1 MTPQRSQ
8 RDGRR
13 AMRAAVAAFLAVCA
27 LSYLAVAGN
36 TYFTD
41 LIPNVEVSE
50 PNCHSFIIHVSQAS
64 GSSATLALRVEDVD
78 EEDGELDTVYL
89 NGQYLGTL
97 TGTNGQWSTTTFN
110 ITSQILYDADNT
122 IQICIDPDGGEAN
135 TWVATIDWGQILVDG
150 GSAEDAEITSV
161 SASGDWNA
169 IQVQTQISA
178 TNSDPYRLEINLL
191 DSGGDNKDIAVDP
204 FPMTGGTTTTR
215 YNTLSLPNE
224 PTGSETFTIEALL
237 FNDATGVQQN
247 VKTTTWVY
255 ASDPPT
261 DIVLSSDHVD
271 ENLPAMSFVGRL
283 TATDPDSVSH
293 TFAIIAGDTASFM
306 IAGDELRTSASFDH
320 ESVETYSME
329 IEAEDGDGNTYSKW
343 FTITI
348 DDVNEAPVAVDDY
361 DPVVV
366 EGASVAIEV
375 LANDSDVDDGDVLSV
390 HDATTPGQGTAV
402 IQLDNSIL
410 YTPDPGACGSD
421 TFEYTAEDAS
431 GATSTTASV
440 VVTIHNVAPTPSNDV
455 ASTPEGIPILIG
467 VIANDSDAGGGPITI
482 DAIADPSFGTAALVG
497 DEIRYTPQTR
507 FEGID
512 RFSYTVRDPCGA
524 TASAAVEVRVEHV
537 NHPPTANAGTFY
549 QGLVNEPVE
558 LSASFSNDP
567 DLGDVLQYRWDLEDD
582 GSFDTGWLATSSFA
596 AVYPKRFVGRVRV
609 EVRDL
614 YRGLPT
620 GETATATALIRI
632 DSLQSI
638 QALVF
643 EDLDGDAFWSEDEP
657 GLEGI
662 EVEIGGETLRTGLDG
677 RASIELDVGTWA
689 ATLTEAAR
697 ALLESRGFAI
707 VTESATARLGA
718 SELIVLELAVSKT
731 STRLKGIVY
740 TDVNANGEL
749 DEEDRIIP
757 GLIVVL
763 DGDKENPDLTDEE
776 GRFSFRDVAFGSH
789 TLLVQEAIEEGEE
802 DPLSLLLPFSFS
814 RAEKPEIHIAW
825 PYDLG
830 PGEGFLRVDVEKGEG
845 GTP

>member
-1 MTPQRSQ
+1 MTPQRS
-8 RDGRR
+8 RR
-13 AMRAAVAAFLAVCA
+13 GVNRALGAAVAAFLVLCT
-27 LSYLAVAGN
+27 LSYLAAAGS
-36 TYFTD
+36 TYITD
-41 LIPNVEVSE
+41 LVPNVEVAE

-64 GSSATLALRVEDVD
+64 GSSATLSLRVEDVD

-89 NGQYLGTL
+89 NGQYLGNL

-110 ITSQILYDADNT
+110 ITNQILYDADNA

-161 SASGDWNA
+161 SADGDWHT
-169 IQVQTQISA
+169 IQVQTGIRA
-178 TNSDPYRLEINLL
+178 TNADTYRLEINLL
-191 DSGGDNKDIAVDP
+191 DSGGDNKDIAVDT
-204 FPMTGGTTTTR
+204 FVMTGGMTTTR
-215 YNTLSLPNE
+215 YNTLSLPSE
-224 PTGSETFTIEALL
+224 PAGSEAFTIEALL
-237 FNDATGVQQN
+237 FNSTGMQQN
-247 VKTTTWVY
+247 VMATTWTH

-271 ENLPAMSFVGRL
+271 ENLPAMSFVGQL

-293 TFAIIAGDTASFM
+293 TFAMIAGDTASFM
-306 IAGDELRTSASFDH
+306 IASDELRTAASFDH
-320 ESVETYSME
+320 ESVETYSIE
-329 IEAEDGDGNTYSKW
+329 IEAEDDDGNTYSEW

-348 DDVNEAPVAVDDY
+348 DDVNEAPVAVDDH

-366 EGASVAIEV
+366 EGTSVAIEV
-375 LANDSDVDDGDVLSV
+375 LANDSDADDGDVLSV
-390 HDATTPGQGTAV
+390 RDATNPGKGTAV

-410 YTPDPGACGSD
+410 YTPNPGACGSD

-431 GATSTTASV
+431 GATSATASV
-440 VVTIHNVAPTPSNDV
+440 VVRIDNVVPSPSNDV
-455 ASTPEGIPILIG
+455 ASTPEGTPVLIAA
-467 VIANDSDAGGGPITI
+467 IANDSDAGGGSVTI
-482 DAIADPSFGTAALVG
+482 DAITEPSFGTAAIVG

-512 RFSYTVRDPCGA
+512 RFSYTVRDTCGA
-524 TASAAVEVRVEHV
+524 TAVAAVEVRVEHV

-567 DLGDVLQYRWDLEDD
+567 DLGDVLQYRWDLEND
-582 GSFDTGWLATSSFA
+582 GSFDTGWLATPSFA
-596 AVYPKRFVGRVRV
+596 AIYPGRFVGRVRV

-614 YRGLPT
+614 YRSLPT
-620 GETATATALIRI
+620 GETATTTALIRI

-643 EDLDGDAFWSEDEP
+643 EDLDGDALWSEDEP

-662 EVEIGGETLRTGLDG
+662 EVEIGGESLRTEPDG
-677 RASIELDVGTWA
+677 RASIELDVGTWEA
-689 ATLTEAAR
+689 ALTEAAR

-707 VTESATARLGA
+707 VTGSAAASLGP
-718 SELIVLELAVSKT
+718 SDLIVLELVVAKT

-740 TDVNANGEL
+740 ADVNANGEL
-749 DEEDRIIP
+749 DEQDRIIP

-763 DGDKENPDLTDEE
+763 DGDEDRPDLTDEE
-776 GRFSFRDVAFGSH
+776 GRFSFRDVAFGEH
-789 TLLVQEAIEEGEE
+789 TVLVQEAIEEGED
-802 DPLSLLLPFSFS
+802 DPLSLLVPFSLT
-814 RAEKPEIHIAW
+814 RTEKPEIHIAW

-830 PGEGFLRVDVEKGEG
+830 PEEGFLQVDVERGEG